1 MNFTKIILVR
11 HQSGKPQVKT
21 LPKHAKPNN
30 DILAIDERA
39 TATATTVTAPRQSQL
54 SIEENFE
61 PLKSN
66 AGPKFMHL

>member
-1 MNFTKIILVR
+1 MHNSLLVR

-30 DILAIDERA
+30 DILAIDESA
-39 TATATTVTAPRQSQL
+39 TSTVTAPRQSQL
-54 SIEENFE
+54 AIEENFE

-66 AGPKFMHL
+66 AGPRYMHL

>member
-1 MNFTKIILVR
+1 MHTSLLVR

-30 DILAIDERA
+30 DILAIDESA
-39 TATATTVTAPRQSQL
+39 TTTTVTAPRQSQL
-54 SIEENFE
+54 AIEENFE

-66 AGPKFMHL
+66 SGPRYMHL

>member
-30 DILAIDERA
+30 GILAIDKRA
-39 TATATTVTAPRQSQL
+39 TVPPTKL
-54 SIEENFE
+54 SIEENIE

-66 AGPKFMHL
+66 AEQDLCQL

>member
-39 TATATTVTAPRQSQL
+39 TATTVTAPRQSQL

>member
-1 MNFTKIILVR
+1 MHNLILVR

-39 TATATTVTAPRQSQL
+39 TATETAPRQSQL

-66 AGPKFMHL
+66 AGPRFMHL